1 MEGTRHAG
9 CQIFEEMA
17 IMMKSLAPIALT
29 GVVTAILWK
38 ILQSLMA
45 PVIAWIIG
53 MLALGLKIGL
63 TVLTIGGA
71 IYGARWVMR
80 NRAKSEADA

>member
-1 MEGTRHAG
+1 
-9 CQIFEEMA
+9 
-17 IMMKSLAPIALT
+17 MMKSLAPIALT
-29 GVVTAILWK
+29 GVAAAILWN
-38 ILQSLMA
+38 ILQILMA

-63 TVLTIGGA
+63 AVLTIGVA
-71 IYGARWVMR
+71 VYGARWVMR

>member
-1 MEGTRHAG
+1 
-9 CQIFEEMA
+9 
-17 IMMKSLAPIALT
+17 MMKSLAPIALT
-29 GVVTAILWK
+29 GVAAVILWN
-38 ILQSLMA
+38 ILQILMA

-63 TVLTIGGA
+63 AVLTIGVA
-71 IYGARWVMR
+71 VYGARWVMR